1 MIKEKV
7 LENGYLDDD
16 YKIMI
21 ERIIKE
27 NRKIFEILYK
37 YNKFLYKIQ
46 SEFNNYTMNLE
57 TNYHFS
63 MFIQIHKLYQSA
75 IIMIEYGLLESFETI
90 LRNILESTV
99 NILYSLIDNKNIM
112 ILELDS
118 IDEDLKKLKYIDNNK
133 IFDVVSKEKVD
144 EYRKQKEEERA
155 KIINEI
161 GDTKK
166 PMPIGLF
173 KTINF
178 EKEYLYYKCLCDY
191 THMNSNIAGR
201 IVKQETDGFIFDGGP
216 NYLDINNESAR
227 LIGTI
232 ELFIDKFIKKYSP
245 NLIEEYKALEKEA
258 DALN

>member
-1 MIKEKV
+1 
-7 LENGYLDDD
+7 
-16 YKIMI
+16 
-21 ERIIKE
+21 
-27 NRKIFEILYK
+27 
-37 YNKFLYKIQ
+37 
-46 SEFNNYTMNLE
+46 MNLE

-75 IIMIEYGLLESFETI
+75 IIMIQYGLLESFESI
-90 LRNILESTV
+90 LRNILESAV

-118 IDEDLKKLKYIDNNK
+118 INENLKKLNYIDDKK
-133 IFDVVSKEKVD
+133 IFDVISKEKVD

-155 KIINEI
+155 NIIKEI
-161 GDTKK
+161 GDAKK
-166 PMPIGLF
+166 PKTMDLF
-173 KTINF
+173 RTINF

-191 THMNSNIAGR
+191 THMNSNIAER
-201 IVKQETDGFIFDGGP
+201 IIKQETEGFIFNGGP
-216 NYLDINNESAR
+216 HYLDINNESAR